1 MIFAGT
7 KIRLK
12 DNSGAVWVKCIKIL
26 NSSKKRGL
34 QPLGLSLVSIK
45 KIKINKNKIEKGK
58 IYKSIL
64 IRRKKNLTRNSGD
77 SIAFNSNAVVLLT
90 EKNLPIASRIKGPIY
105 KEFRFKFLTKVLILS
120 NFSI

>member
-26 NSSKKRGL
+26 NSSKRKGL
-34 QPLGLSLVSIK
+34 QPLGLSVVSVK
-45 KIKINKNKIEKGK
+45 KIKTNKNKIEKGK

-64 IRRKKNLTRNSGD
+64 IRRKKNLNRKSGD
-77 SIAFNSNAVVLLT
+77 SISFNSNAVVLLT
-90 EKNLPIASRIKGPIY
+90 EKMLPMASRIKGPIY
-105 KEFRFKFLTKVLILS
+105 KEFRFRFLTKVLILS
-120 NFSI
+120 NFTI